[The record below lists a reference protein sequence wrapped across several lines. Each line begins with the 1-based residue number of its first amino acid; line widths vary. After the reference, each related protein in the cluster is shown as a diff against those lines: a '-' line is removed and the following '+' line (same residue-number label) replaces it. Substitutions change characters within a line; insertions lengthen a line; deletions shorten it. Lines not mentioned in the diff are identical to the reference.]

1 MKFSPQGRGFR
12 VYPRVT
18 ILASHWYKKLVHPV
32 VEACSSDLLAK
43 GVSKDDLHV
52 VEVAGAFELPCSAA
66 RLIEYK
72 DTNRR
77 PDAVICVVCI
87 VKDSTNM
94 CETLSEAVGHGIA
107 DEYGITKDHTPVI
120 YVVLSCE
127 SGSQAHS
134 CAEKRS
140 CGGIVEDHKC
150 NHGVAWAQSALQMA
164 HLKRCA
170 SVKEM
175 ERCSCV
181 SCESRSRSK
190 SGDHKKTEKYESCM
204 HEKCTSC
211 GLSEKKCS
219 RDACRGCGCP
229 ADKCSCQ
236 GCNCAVCS
244 GEKTDKATCPSSEHT
259 TTKEEGIKVKPS
271 EPMKHEKSPSSGSLA
286 HGKCGK
292 CVSPGDN
299 CKCSLLH

>member
-1 MKFSPQGRGFR
+1 
-12 VYPRVT
+12 
-18 ILASHWYKKLVHPV
+18 
-32 VEACSSDLLAK
+32 
-43 GVSKDDLHV
+43 
-52 VEVAGAFELPCSAA
+52 
-66 RLIEYK
+66 
-72 DTNRR
+72 
-77 PDAVICVVCI
+77 
-87 VKDSTNM
+87 M
-94 CETLSEAVGHGIA
+94 CETLSEAVGHGIMHLNV
-107 DEYGITKDHTPVI
+107 TSSTLVI
-120 YVVLSCE
+120 YGVLSCE

-140 CGGIVEDHKC
+140 CGGIEEDHKC

-190 SGDHKKTEKYESCM
+190 SGDHKKTEKYESDVM
-204 HEKCTSC
+204 HVVVVAALRTS
-211 GLSEKKCS
+211 
-219 RDACRGCGCP
+219 
-229 ADKCSCQ
+229 KCSCQ
-236 GCNCAVCS
+236 GCNCAVCC

-259 TTKEEGIKVKPS
+259 TTKEEGIKVTPS

-292 CVSPGDN
+292 CGSPGDS
-299 CKCSLLH
+299 CKCGLLH